1 MQMIIKGL
9 RIRSKSGI
17 SRILRH
23 LTNGDDNESVAF
35 LRGTAADIQ
44 DMHKDSIAKGA
55 TYSVRHWIIAPHEMM
70 DRPQMRHVLGML
82 AEEFIFD
89 ARRAVVVEHRKKRA
103 TEDATD
109 VHWHVLVGEVDPE
122 TGRVL
127 KSSFDRVVHEVV
139 ARASEYAFG
148 HRFVLGKHTKSV
160 IKGLRKRNLA
170 CIADRLENAFSST
183 IALPAEAFTHAQ
195 HQEKKRLGHNLPD
208 LRHEIK
214 DIVARAQSGDDLS
227 RLISAL
233 GMVVRQGDKPETW
246 IVADAVDG
254 VLIGALHRLAGAR
267 KSEVSALMMAAQR
280 TNAPPEPKN
289 SADPTRM
296 VVPTPQQ
303 IETAKPQR
311 AGHDQT
317 ASDASILLAD
327 LQAMEASATEIL
339 KTPVPA
345 FSPSPAMRSTK
356 KAIREQ
362 VSELSNSRNLRW
374 DLAEELWNAPSV
386 RWWCYPL
393 GIGRRRQRRIAD
405 LEQRIDVADG
415 RIREI
420 AARISAQESRL
431 LSEEKAA
438 KTLFIEKIR
447 EVNRKHRLATET
459 LTLVPIARSIIR
471 ETPEVTAMGK
481 DHVLGLAK
489 TRLVADF
496 NSQLPSVES
505 PGMRL

>member
-1 MQMIIKGL
+1 MIIKGL

-17 SRILRH
+17 NRLIRH
-23 LTNGDDNESVAF
+23 LKNGDDNESVAF

-55 TYSVRHWIIAPHEMM
+55 TYSVRHWIIAPHETM

-82 AEEFIFD
+82 AEEFLFD
-89 ARRAVVVEHRKKRA
+89 ARRAVVVEHQKKRA

-109 VHWHVLVGEVDPE
+109 LHWHVLVGEVDPE

-148 HRFVLGKHTKSV
+148 HRFVLGKHTKLV
-160 IKGLRKRNLA
+160 IKGLRKRKLA
-170 CIADRLENAFSST
+170 CIADSLENAFSST
-183 IALPAEAFTHAQ
+183 VAIPAEAFTHAQ
-195 HQEKKRLGHNLPD
+195 HQEKKRLGLNLPA

-214 DIVARAQSGDDLS
+214 DIVARALSGHDLS
-227 RLISAL
+227 RLISAS
-233 GMVVRQGDKPETW
+233 GMVVREGDKPGTW

-254 VLIGALHRLAGAR
+254 VLIGALHRLAGMR
-267 KSEVSALMMAAQR
+267 KSEISALMKAAQC

-289 SADPTRM
+289 SADPSRM
-296 VVPTPQQ
+296 MVPTPQQ
-303 IETAKPQR
+303 IQTPKPQL
-311 AGHDQT
+311 AGHDKT
-317 ASDASILLAD
+317 ASDASVLLAD

-362 VSELSNSRNLRW
+362 VSELSNSRNVRW
-374 DLAEELWNAPSV
+374 DLAEELWNTPSV

-393 GIGRRRQRRIAD
+393 GIARRRQRRIAD
-405 LEQRIDVADG
+405 LEKRIDVADG

-438 KTLFIEKIR
+438 KTLFMEKIR

-459 LTLVPIARSIIR
+459 LTLVPVARSIIR
-471 ETPEVTAMGK
+471 ATPEVAAMGK

-489 TRLVADF
+489 THLADDL
-496 NSQLPSVES
+496 NAQLPSVGS